1 MSADK
6 PAATAFAFYR
16 VPPLPRVIWDYPIGG
31 TRYSYLQPAA
41 VLTRS
46 GLLLP
51 KDLPKNGVQ
60 SRCTMRGDAILMKS
74 GKIRLLVRAERVIA
88 RDASFQRFMASL
100 GLHSA
105 SPDAGSCEV

>member
-6 PAATAFAFYR
+6 PTATAFAFYR
-16 VPPLPRVIWDYPIGG
+16 VPPLPRVIWDYPIGK

-41 VLTRS
+41 TLTRS

-51 KDLPKNGVQ
+51 KDLPKNGTQ
-60 SRCTMRGDAILMKS
+60 LRCTMRGDAILMKS

-88 RDASFQRFMASL
+88 RDTCFQRFMASL
-100 GLHSA
+100 GLSSA
-105 SPDAGSCEV
+105 SPDGCDSEV